1 MTSLL
6 GTLRARLVLAM
17 VVASVIVALVVV
29 VAVQQFSTEQI
40 AKLLMEGAQT
50 EAEARAMVDEYV
62 GRVVAIAAVAGVA
75 LGSLVAV
82 WLVRRVLRPLAR
94 LADATRQ
101 ITIGDLGARVDEP
114 PEEELR
120 EVARAFNRMAA
131 TLERVEELRTA
142 LVEDV
147 AHELRTPLTS
157 LRGYTEALADGVVD
171 PSPDMLRTVHE
182 EIERLTR
189 LVQELDALART
200 PADARVVADAEIDLG
215 AIVRRTLDLRAP
227 ELAGRG
233 IDVRVEAGELP
244 SLIADPDAIGQVV
257 ANLVQNAA
265 RYASDGGEIV
275 VRISAEGSSI
285 RCSVSNAGE
294 EIPAEELPLIWE
306 RFHRVD
312 PSRTRATG
320 GAGIGLAIVR
330 QIVEAHGGTVGAHS
344 GAGHTDV
351 WFTLP
356 TARTPSSGGLRSVES
371 AN

>member
-1 MTSLL
+1 VTSLL
-6 GTLRARLVLAM
+6 GTLRARLVVAVVLA
-17 VVASVIVALVVV
+17 SIIVALVVV

-40 AKLLMEGAQT
+40 AKLLMEGVES
-50 EAEARAMVDEYV
+50 EAEARAMADEYV

-75 LGSLVAV
+75 LGSIVAF

-101 ITIGDLGARVDEP
+101 IAVGDLAARVDEP

-120 EVARAFNRMAA
+120 DVAVAFNRMAA
-131 TLERVEELRTA
+131 TLQRVEELRTA

-157 LRGYTEALADGVVD
+157 LRGYTEALADGVVE
-171 PSPDMLRTVHE
+171 PSPEMLRTVHD

-200 PADARVVADAEIDLG
+200 GADARAQAGAEIDLG
-215 AIVRRTLDLRAP
+215 DIVRRALDLRAP
-227 ELAGRG
+227 ELAARA
-233 IDVRVEAGELP
+233 IDVRLDVSAGLP
-244 SLIADPDAIGQVV
+244 SLVADPDGVGQVV
-257 ANLVQNAA
+257 TNLVQNAA
-265 RYASDGGEIV
+265 RYVSDGGEIV

-285 RCSVSNAGE
+285 RCTVANSGE
-294 EIPAEELPLIWE
+294 EIPADELPLIWE

-312 PSRTRATG
+312 RSRARTTG

-330 QIVEAHGGTVGAHS
+330 QIVEAHGGSVGARS
-344 GAGHTDV
+344 GEGRTEV

-356 TARTPSSGGLRSVES
+356 ASV
-371 AN
+371 